1 MSRIDRRRLIAE
13 LRAEGLDVVEW
24 TDEPGTS
31 YPEHTHPAREV
42 RIVLEGAMT
51 ITEGSREHR
60 LGPGDRV
67 DLEPNEA
74 HSALVGPDGCT
85 YLAGTER

>member
-1 MSRIDRRRLIAE
+1 
-13 LRAEGLDVVEW
+13 
-24 TDEPGTS
+24 
-31 YPEHTHPAREV
+31 
-42 RIVLEGAMT
+42 MT
-51 ITEGSREHR
+51 VTEGSREHR

-67 DLEPNEA
+67 DLEPNEP